1 MTLHRIHHIHDH
13 HVAHLPVHLVAHL
26 NRHPQSAT
34 LTAIIRTKIKIMRKT
49 KKNSKV
55 KNNDF
60 ISV

>member
-13 HVAHLPVHLVAHL
+13 HVAHL